1 VGRSERQRSDEEIA
15 GDIRRRL
22 MGIPGARIRVRTSS
36 SNQLSRIMGG
46 GDRLEIQVRG
56 HDLDES
62 YRLANT
68 ILKSIEDIEGIT
80 DANLSRT
87 AGAPE
92 DLIIIDRL
100 KAAGLGLSIQQ
111 IASLLETALSG
122 SSAGEFVDAGH
133 EYPMLI
139 KVRDADQLPMEQLLD
154 LTLVNDAGQP
164 VILRN
169 VVRVESS
176 QSSTVIERLN
186 QERMI
191 DISAN
196 HSGRNLSAVVGDIQK
211 RLDQIPL
218 PLGYS
223 VEIAGDYK
231 QQQESFRELLI
242 GLILAIILIYM
253 VMASQFE
260 SVKDP
265 LVVMFSVPFAFIGVS
280 LILFLTHTTFNIQSY
295 LGIIMLA
302 GIVVNNSILLV
313 DTANKLRRRE
323 GLALR
328 EAIETAGRRR
338 LRPILMTAISTVL
351 GLTPLALG
359 LAEGGET
366 QAPLARAV
374 IGGLLVSTLVTLLL
388 IPVIYSFF
396 EGGLRRKSLA
406 TRTDTDSGA

>member
-1 VGRSERQRSDEEIA
+1 KSERSRSDEEIA
-15 GDIRRRL
+15 GEIRKRFA
-22 MGIPGARIRVRTSS
+22 GIPGARIRVRTAT
-36 SNQLSRIMGG
+36 SNQMSRFMGG

-56 HDLDES
+56 HDLEES
-62 YRLANT
+62 FRLASS
-68 ILKSIEDIEGIT
+68 IQKSIEAVEGVT

-92 DLIIIDRL
+92 DLIIIDRT
-100 KAAGLGLSIQQ
+100 KAAELGLSVQQ
-111 IASLLETALSG
+111 IASVLETALSG
-122 SSAGEFVDAGH
+122 SSAGEFVDEGR
-133 EYPMLI
+133 EYPMLVQI
-139 KVRDADQLPMEQLLD
+139 KDADQLPLEQLLD
-154 LTLVNDAGQP
+154 LTVVNSAGQP
-164 VILRN
+164 VVLRN
-169 VVRVESS
+169 VVRVASS

-196 HSGRNLSAVVGDIQK
+196 HTGRNLSAVVRDIQA
-211 RLDQIPL
+211 RLDKIPL

-231 QQQESFRELLI
+231 QQQESFREMLI

-260 SVKDP
+260 SIKDP
-265 LVVMFSVPFAFIGVS
+265 MVVMGSVPFAFIGVA
-280 LILFLTHTTFNIQSY
+280 LILFLTGTTFNLQSY

-313 DTANKLRRRE
+313 DTTNKLRRNE
-323 GLALR
+323 GIPLR
-328 EAIETAGRRR
+328 EAIENAGRRR

-351 GLTPLALG
+351 GLTPLAIG
-359 LAEGGET
+359 MAEGGET

-374 IGGLLVSTLVTLLL
+374 IGGLLVSTLVSLLF

-396 EGGLRRKSLA
+396 EGGWRRKLSK
-406 TRTDTDSGA
+406 RTEVQDV